1 MYSRLIE
8 TVLYKHKNIKE
19 NLQKKIKL
27 FNTDDFVEM
36 LDEKKKRKKKRKKKS
51 KSRKKSGPNAY
62 QRTMYKA
69 DPKTTRGR
77 RMGRIAAKV
86 ARGEKLT
93 KADYAGRERDEEK
106 QRKSKGYKTKPRHDT
121 GMYISESMKRKLD
134 AYVEMLHEK
143 KKRKKKKKKKKK
155 SAAGKLSAATKETL
169 RKKAKRRGLTPSS
182 VYAEYRKG
190 LAAWATS
197 GSRKGMSQHQWAHAR
212 VNSAN
217 PSKSWAV
224 VKKAKGGKK
233 K

>member
-1 MYSRLIE
+1 MNRLLSE
-8 TVLYKHKNIKE
+8 SLDSFV
-19 NLQKKIKL
+19 KL
-27 FNTDDFVEM
+27 
-36 LDEKKKRKKKRKKKS
+36 LDEKKKRKRKTKKKTKRKTKNKK
-51 KSRKKSGPNAY
+51 GPNAY

-69 DPKTTRGR
+69 DPKTTRGK

-93 KADYAGRERDEEK
+93 KADYAGRERDEKRERQK
-106 QRKSKGYKTKPRHDT
+106 KGYKSKPRFDT
-121 GMYISESMKRKLD
+121 GMYLSEAKKRELD
-134 AYVEMLHEK
+134 AFVEMLDERK
-143 KKRKKKKKKKKK
+143 KRRKKRKKTKKKKK

-233 K
+233 KK